1 MFVDYTEYTLLIVS
15 IVGGGVGILIFLA
28 ACAIFI
34 KLICDVRYNFEPEKT
49 FKTSDKLTHFSV
61 VNVSPKDKLGTK
73 PCLHLLVLEISRGF
87 SLLNEIGNNK

>member
-1 MFVDYTEYTLLIVS
+1 MFVIVDYTEYTLLIVS

-34 KLICDVRYNFEPEKT
+34 KLICDVRYNFEPALRALENT

-61 VNVSPKDKLGTK
+61 VNVSPKDTLGAK
-73 PCLHLLVLEISRGF
+73 PSLHLL
-87 SLLNEIGNNK
+87 LLSSM